1 MSHAVVYLRRTGG
14 GAALSGA
21 TLVHARGQAEWS
33 AVLSTPRTRLGPSP
47 TTENPANS
55 AVGNAPEGPEV
66 RTLTEAQPL
75 AAAATSLAS
84 WISKQLATVPGQPEL
99 TVCLD
104 LDGSRCGWLSAPGTD
119 ETLVAAAISSAQLE
133 SQTGEGNSALAWLGA
148 GELGSD
154 FSAQPLAAPSGK
166 NAKAAALAPA
176 QRVVVLAT
184 PDLAA
189 RLVLDELD
197 KLNITPARVVSLWH
211 VITEVWQSTSPAS
224 RSAAVVAAASSP
236 TSPNVV
242 GEVASSAAV
251 AASVIIDPEGR
262 LAWTWSTE
270 RGLVAC
276 GSMLL
281 RRVVSTPQNAAVAA
295 SDSPGAL
302 AVIDE
307 PASAPDPDAPSLI
320 EITRSDVGRLIT
332 EWLAFATQTGVAPSR
347 LVCIGPENLVC
358 AGLDDDLPHASAV
371 SAVGQTLG
379 RVWPNTAVAAQIDPA
394 PIVSTL
400 RRAVVQANDLGLPG
414 QRLADKSKNAAS
426 RAVLVDVTDGRAGLP
441 ELSRRPGRASRKV
454 YAWNFVM
461 LAVASGLIAALG
473 YKLSSVAGDFKQRE
487 IAEKNN
493 LQDLLLDV
501 RDVAPKA
508 KDAFDPATSLRET
521 IREMEQVRREIKPE
535 KPVLAELTRVLNAL
549 SELNDTKAELNSL
562 TLGSA
567 LAGSLAIT
575 VETADTGTVIGQ
587 ALINQPSGTP
597 WLEWSQGRTR
607 SRIQDGKTTR
617 EYSTAGLWKE
627 TPRPAQPAR
636 PATTPKPAESKPA
649 EPKAPET
656 KPETK
661 PADAASS
668 TPTPAPSPAPS
679 TTPTP
684 NPAPTTPPPDG
695 GRP

>member
-21 TLVHARGQAEWS
+21 TLVHARGQSEWS
-33 AVLSTPRTRLGPSP
+33 AVLSTPRTRLGPAP
-47 TTENPANS
+47 TIENASNPTA
-55 AVGNAPEGPEV
+55 AGTPEGPEV

-154 FSAQPLAAPSGK
+154 FSAQPLAGPSGK
-166 NAKAAALAPA
+166 SAKAAALAPA

-224 RSAAVVAAASSP
+224 RSTAAAASSSP
-236 TSPNVV
+236 TNPNVV

-251 AASVIIDPEGR
+251 AASVVIDPEGR
-262 LAWTWSTE
+262 LAWTWSSE

-307 PASAPDPDAPSLI
+307 PAPTPDPDAPSLV

-379 RVWPNTAVAAQIDPA
+379 RVWPNTAVVAQIDPA

-493 LQDLLLDV
+493 LQDLLLEV

-607 SRIQDGKTTR
+607 SKIQDGKTVR

-627 TPRPAQPAR
+627 TPRPAQPPR
-636 PATTPKPAESKPA
+636 PATAPKPTD
-649 EPKAPET
+649 PKAPETKPDAKPET

-661 PADAASS
+661 PDAAAS
-668 TPTPAPSPAPS
+668 TPASTPAPTS
-679 TTPTP
+679 TP

>member
-154 FSAQPLAAPSGK
+154 FSAQPLAGPSGK
-166 NAKAAALAPA
+166 SAKAAALAPA

-211 VITEVWQSTSPAS
+211 VITEVWQSASPAS
-224 RSAAVVAAASSP
+224 RSAAAAASSP
-236 TSPNVV
+236 TNPNVV

-251 AASVIIDPEGR
+251 AASVVIDPEGR
-262 LAWTWSTE
+262 LAWTWSSD

-281 RRVVSTPQNAAVAA
+281 RRVVSTPQNAGVAA
-295 SDSPGAL
+295 SDSPGSL

-307 PASAPDPDAPSLI
+307 PSTAPDPDAPSLV

-347 LVCIGPENLVC
+347 LVCIGPDNLVC

-379 RVWPNTAVAAQIDPA
+379 RVWPNTAVVAQIDPA

-493 LQDLLLDV
+493 LQDLLLEV

-627 TPRPAQPAR
+627 TPRPAQPPR
-636 PATTPKPAESKPA
+636 PAVTPKPAESKPA

-656 KPETK
+656 KPDAK
-661 PADAASS
+661 PADAG
-668 TPTPAPSPAPS
+668 TPTS
-679 TTPTP
+679 TP

>member
-33 AVLSTPRTRLGPSP
+33 AVLSTPRTRLGPPP

-55 AVGNAPEGPEV
+55 AAGNAPEGPEV

-211 VITEVWQSTSPAS
+211 MITEVWQSTSPAS
-224 RSAAVVAAASSP
+224 RSAAVVGAASSP
-236 TSPNVV
+236 TNPNVV

-307 PASAPDPDAPSLI
+307 PAPTPDPDAPSLV

-379 RVWPNTAVAAQIDPA
+379 RVWPNTAVAAQLDPS
-394 PIVSTL
+394 PIISTL

-414 QRLADKSKNAAS
+414 QRLADKSKNPAS

-493 LQDLLLDV
+493 LQDLLLEV

-535 KPVLAELTRVLNAL
+535 KPVLAELSRVLNAL

-597 WLEWSQGRTR
+597 WIEWSQGRTR
-607 SRIQDGKTTR
+607 SKIQDGKTVR

-627 TPRPAQPAR
+627 TPRPAQPPR
-636 PATTPKPAESKPA
+636 PAVTPKPA
-649 EPKAPET
+649 EPKAAEPKPAEPKAESAPEA
-656 KPETK
+656 K
-661 PADAASS
+661 PADA
-668 TPTPAPSPAPS
+668 PT
-679 TTPTP
+679 TTTT
-684 NPAPTTPPPDG
+684 NTTTPPPPGG

>member
-21 TLVHARGQAEWS
+21 TLVHARGQVEWS
-33 AVLSTPRTRLGPSP
+33 AVLSSPRTRLGPTP
-47 TTENPANS
+47 ATDNPS
-55 AVGNAPEGPEV
+55 DSSTNATPEGPLV

-75 AAAATSLAS
+75 AAAAASLAS

-104 LDGSRCGWLSAPGTD
+104 LDGSRCSWLSAPGTD

-133 SQTGEGNSALAWLGA
+133 SQTGEGTNALAWLGA
-148 GELGSD
+148 GELGTD
-154 FSAQPLAAPSGK
+154 FSAQPLAAPAGK
-166 NAKAAALAPA
+166 STKAAALAPA

-211 VITEVWQSTSPAS
+211 VITEVWQSTGPAARAASPAP
-224 RSAAVVAAASSP
+224 AAS
-236 TSPNVV
+236 NVV

-251 AASVIIDPEGR
+251 AASVVIDPEGR
-262 LAWTWSTE
+262 LAWTWSTD

-281 RRVVSTPQNAAVAA
+281 RRVVSTPQSAANT
-295 SDSPGAL
+295 SDSASGTL
-302 AVIDE
+302 AVFDE
-307 PASAPDPDAPSLI
+307 PSSTPDPDAPSLV

-347 LVCIGPENLVC
+347 LVCVGPENLVC
-358 AGLDDDLPHASAV
+358 AGLDDDLPHAAAV

-379 RVWPNTAVAAQIDPA
+379 RVWPNTAVTAQLEA
-394 PIVSTL
+394 TPIISTL

-414 QRLADKSKNAAS
+414 QRLADKSKGSAS
-426 RAVLVDVTDGRAGLP
+426 RATLVDVSDGRAGLP

-461 LAVASGLIAALG
+461 LAVASALIAALG
-473 YKLSSVAGDFKQRE
+473 FKLSSVAGDFKQRE
-487 IAEKNN
+487 IAEKKN
-493 LQDLLLDV
+493 LQDLLLEV

-508 KDAFDPATSLRET
+508 KDAFDPASSLRET

-535 KPVLAELTRVLNAL
+535 KPVLVELSRVLNAL

-597 WLEWSQGRTR
+597 WIEWSQGRTR

-627 TPRPAQPAR
+627 TPRPAQPPR
-636 PATTPKPAESKPA
+636 PAATPKPAEAKPAESKP
-649 EPKAPET
+649 ET
-656 KPETK
+656 KPESTPETK
-661 PADAASS
+661 PAEGAAA
-668 TPTPAPSPAPS
+668 PTPS
-679 TTPTP
+679 
-684 NPAPTTPPPDG
+684 TTPPPDG